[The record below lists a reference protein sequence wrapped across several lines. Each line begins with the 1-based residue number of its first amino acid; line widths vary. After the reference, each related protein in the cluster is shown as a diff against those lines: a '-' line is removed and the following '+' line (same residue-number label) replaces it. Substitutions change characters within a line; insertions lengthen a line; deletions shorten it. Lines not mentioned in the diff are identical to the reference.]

1 MPKLKLSRNARQN
14 DSEEKEMY
22 LGGKKWKRKRKVQR
36 NHGEIIN
43 LHLQRC
49 NCCFPPSEL
58 LSAFIFECPVMNSLI
73 SNKYQSCQNTFD
85 VQYVGAPRI
94 TGVNQYLSNPVITL
108 RPSMECLCALFYSFF
123 SLSLSLLLIKCGVTV
138 LAGHISAWALYL
150 ERQISRLVFIKN
162 SAWGH
167 QVSWEPRLCLEKTF
181 ACRSPAYLQ
190 YRFRQ
195 RC

>member
-1 MPKLKLSRNARQN
+1 MLKPKLSRNARQS
-14 DSEEKEMY
+14 DSQEKETY
-22 LGGKKWKRKRKVQR
+22 LGGKKEKRKRTVQQ
-36 NHGEIIN
+36 NHSEIIN

-49 NCCFPPSEL
+49 NCCFPPYEL
-58 LSAFIFECPVMNSLI
+58 LSAFIFECLVMNSLI

-108 RPSMECLCALFYSFF
+108 RPSMECLCVRFYSFLF

-138 LAGHISAWALYL
+138 LAGHISAQALYL

-162 SAWGH
+162 SA
-167 QVSWEPRLCLEKTF
+167 
-181 ACRSPAYLQ
+181 
-190 YRFRQ
+190 
-195 RC
+195 